1 MGRPQSKARAA
12 RPPRRTGTSADGI
25 EYSVLGSG
33 PRTLLNL
40 PGGPGSELPSGLL
53 ARFTEARFLPFVRA
67 GYAVW
72 TVTRP
77 RGMPPGHTVADMASD
92 CARFV
97 EEHVG
102 APVDLLL
109 GESYG
114 GMIALHVAADHPQT
128 ARRVVL
134 VVSAAV
140 VTPEGTDVDV
150 RWARARAEGRHAEA
164 GAVFLEYFLP
174 GQRAAGVR
182 RLLGPAAGRLFAGSR
197 VPAGDL
203 LVEADAE
210 AAFDARPALA
220 RIPVPVLMLCGDR
233 DRFFARSAV
242 QATCDAVPDC
252 SLVWYHGRGHLRAAS
267 SRRVPQDVLDWVARL
282 DASSPAAG

>member
-1 MGRPQSKARAA
+1 MGRPKSKARAA

-25 EYSVLGSG
+25 EYSVLGAG

-128 ARRVVL
+128 ARRG
-134 VVSAAV
+134 
-140 VTPEGTDVDV
+140 E
-150 RWARARAEGRHAEA
+150 REEWN
-164 GAVFLEYFLP
+164 
-174 GQRAAGVR
+174 
-182 RLLGPAAGRLFAGSR
+182 RLAMTTTEDDTCRCNVAGS
-197 VPAGDL
+197 PAYSSL
-203 LVEADAE
+203 S
-210 AAFDARPALA
+210 PY
-220 RIPVPVLMLCGDR
+220 
-233 DRFFARSAV
+233 RS
-242 QATCDAVPDC
+242 
-252 SLVWYHGRGHLRAAS
+252 R
-267 SRRVPQDVLDWVARL
+267 
-282 DASSPAAG
+282 